1 MNTIEIRIDE
11 TINTDII
18 KLMKYFTTWSK
29 VLTTSEKSDTIKQM
43 PESNLVTELVRLMR
57 ETKVK
62 MIIDQL
68 EQKTGEKYKSPTILR
83 LGKIPKH
90 SPESYSY
97 ISCGDSSEMDES
109 NETNSLDE
117 CQFGSKTEVYIGEYK
132 KLNLIAVEREI
143 DRQYLDVNH
152 QFSAALDILASYLK
166 GQKIICMESKT
177 RCEMML
183 NRLMLPAIFIS
194 SLSSVLIEVLDDYTV
209 IFSGLSALV
218 AFLLALVNYLKLDA
232 AAEAYKTSS
241 HQYDKLQTA
250 VEFTSGSILLFN
262 NGKPCKEIE
271 QNVCKQIEDVKKCIS
286 EIKETN
292 QFIVPRAIRYKFPV
306 IYNTN
311 VFSIIKKI
319 DDHRK
324 KLITSLKNTKNE
336 IRYLKFAYT
345 NTETDRDKTH
355 QLFKKKK
362 ELIKEIL
369 LLKSAFSMIDQ
380 MFRLEIKNAEKLQ
393 YSWCRWWLT
402 IVLLDHVEFKQKQS
416 TYHCCTKY
424 MLDPEQMNPFIID
437 LIDPYREKDG

>member
-11 TINTDII
+11 TINTNII
-18 KLMKYFTTWSK
+18 KLMKYFNTWRARAGGETLFMDNASM
-29 VLTTSEKSDTIKQM
+29 VTG
-43 PESNLVTELVRLMR
+43 LVSLMR
-57 ETKVK
+57 QSKAQMLADNAELQPSLQRLNRV
-62 MIIDQL
+62 
-68 EQKTGEKYKSPTILR
+68 TIA
-83 LGKIPKH
+83 
-90 SPESYSY
+90 SQSVVSF
-97 ISCGDSSEMDES
+97 GDSSEMDTS
-109 NETNSLDE
+109 NETNSLEE
-117 CQFGSKTEVYIGEYK
+117 CQFGSRTDNSIPEYK

-166 GQKIICMESKT
+166 GQKIIYMESKT

-194 SLSSVLIEVLDDYTV
+194 SLSSVLIEALDDYNV
-209 IFSGLSALV
+209 IFAGLSALV

-232 AAEAYKTSS
+232 AAEAHKTSS

-250 VEFTSGSILLFN
+250 VEFTSGAILLFN
-262 NGKPCKEIE
+262 NGKPCEEIE
-271 QNVCKQIEDVKKCIS
+271 QNVCRQIEDVKKSIS
-286 EIKETN
+286 DIKETN
-292 QFIVPRAIRYKFPV
+292 QFIVPRAIRYNFPV

-336 IRYLKFAYT
+336 LRYLKFTYT
-345 NTETDRDKTH
+345 NNELDKEKT
-355 QLFKKKK
+355 QKLFKKKK

-393 YSWCRWWLT
+393 YSWCKWWLT
-402 IVLLDHVEFKQKQS
+402 IVLLDHVEFKQRKKS
-416 TYHCCTKY
+416 MCCTKY
-424 MLDPEQMNPFIID
+424 MLDPEQMNPFIMD
-437 LIDPYREKDG
+437 LIDPYREKPS

>member
-29 VLTTSEKSDTIKQM
+29 VLTTSEKSDTIKLM

-292 QFIVPRAIRYKFPV
+292 QFIVPRAIRYKFPS
-306 IYNTN
+306 N
-311 VFSIIKKI
+311 
-319 DDHRK
+319 
-324 KLITSLKNTKNE
+324 
-336 IRYLKFAYT
+336 
-345 NTETDRDKTH
+345 
-355 QLFKKKK
+355 
-362 ELIKEIL
+362 
-369 LLKSAFSMIDQ
+369 
-380 MFRLEIKNAEKLQ
+380 LQ
-393 YSWCRWWLT
+393 Y
-402 IVLLDHVEFKQKQS
+402 
-416 TYHCCTKY
+416 
-424 MLDPEQMNPFIID
+424 
-437 LIDPYREKDG
+437 

>member
-11 TINTDII
+11 TINTTIMM
-18 KLMKYFTTWSK
+18 LMKCFNIWRGLHEDDNQSREPLPMVVELISMMRKSK
-29 VLTTSEKSDTIKQM
+29 AKMLADRLVITPRDCALWNDRIQFNHDTRD
-43 PESNLVTELVRLMR
+43 SVVNF
-57 ETKVK
+57 
-62 MIIDQL
+62 
-68 EQKTGEKYKSPTILR
+68 
-83 LGKIPKH
+83 
-90 SPESYSY
+90 
-97 ISCGDSSEMDES
+97 GDSSEMDTS
-109 NETNSLDE
+109 NETTSLEE
-117 CQFGSKTEVYIGEYK
+117 CQFGSRTENSTVEYK

-166 GQKIICMESKT
+166 GQKIIYMESKT

-194 SLSSVLIEVLDDYTV
+194 SLSSVLIDALDNYNV
-209 IFSGLSALV
+209 VFAGLSALV

-232 AAEAYKTSS
+232 AAEAHKTSS

-250 VEFTSGSILLFN
+250 VEFTSGAILLFN
-262 NGKPCKEIE
+262 NGQPCKDIE
-271 QNVCKQIEDVKKCIS
+271 QNVCRQIEDVKKSIAD
-286 EIKETN
+286 IKETN
-292 QFIVPRAIRYKFPV
+292 QFIVPRAIRYQFPV

-336 IRYLKFAYT
+336 LRYLQFTYASTIQDK
-345 NTETDRDKTH
+345 DKT
-355 QLFKKKK
+355 QKLFQKKR

-393 YSWCRWWLT
+393 YSWSKWWVT
-402 IVLLDHVEFKQKQS
+402 IILLDHVEFKQRKKS
-416 TYHCCTKY
+416 MCECCTKY
-424 MLDPEQMNPFIID
+424 MLDPEQMNPFIMD

>member
-11 TINTDII
+11 SINTNII
-18 KLMKYFTTWSK
+18 KLMKYFNTWRARAGDETLFMDNASMVTGLVSMMRQSK
-29 VLTTSEKSDTIKQM
+29 AQMLADNAELQPSLQRLNKVTIASQ
-43 PESNLVTELVRLMR
+43 SVV
-57 ETKVK
+57 
-62 MIIDQL
+62 
-68 EQKTGEKYKSPTILR
+68 SF
-83 LGKIPKH
+83 
-90 SPESYSY
+90 
-97 ISCGDSSEMDES
+97 GDSSEMDTS
-109 NETNSLDE
+109 NETNSLEE
-117 CQFGSKTEVYIGEYK
+117 CQFGSRTENSIPEYK

-166 GQKIICMESKT
+166 GQKIIYMESKT

-194 SLSSVLIEVLDDYTV
+194 SLSSVLIEALDDYNV
-209 IFSGLSALV
+209 ILVGLSALV

-232 AAEAYKTSS
+232 AAEAHKTSS

-250 VEFTSGSILLFN
+250 VEFTSGAILLFN
-262 NGKPCKEIE
+262 NGKPCEEIE
-271 QNVCKQIEDVKKCIS
+271 QNVCRQIEDVKKSIS
-286 EIKETN
+286 DIKETN
-292 QFIVPRAIRYKFPV
+292 QFIVPRAIRYNFPV

-336 IRYLKFAYT
+336 LRYLKFTYT
-345 NTETDRDKTH
+345 NTELDKDKT
-355 QLFKKKK
+355 QKLFKKKK

-393 YSWCRWWLT
+393 YSWCKWWLT
-402 IVLLDHVEFKQKQS
+402 IVLLDHVEFKQRKKS
-416 TYHCCTKY
+416 MCECCTKY
-424 MLDPEQMNPFIID
+424 MLDPEQMNPFIMD
-437 LIDPYREKDG
+437 LIDPYREKPS

>member
-11 TINTDII
+11 TINTNII
-18 KLMKYFTTWSK
+18 KLMKYFNTWRARAGDETLFMDNASMVTGLVSMMRQSK
-29 VLTTSEKSDTIKQM
+29 AQMLADNAELQPSLQRLNKVTIASQ
-43 PESNLVTELVRLMR
+43 SVV
-57 ETKVK
+57 
-62 MIIDQL
+62 
-68 EQKTGEKYKSPTILR
+68 SF
-83 LGKIPKH
+83 
-90 SPESYSY
+90 
-97 ISCGDSSEMDES
+97 GDSSEMDTS
-109 NETNSLDE
+109 NETNSLEE
-117 CQFGSKTEVYIGEYK
+117 CQFGSRTENSIPEYK

-166 GQKIICMESKT
+166 GQKIIYMESKT

-194 SLSSVLIEVLDDYTV
+194 SLSSVLIEALDDYNV
-209 IFSGLSALV
+209 IFAGLSALV

-232 AAEAYKTSS
+232 AAEAHKTSS

-262 NGKPCKEIE
+262 NGKPCEEIE
-271 QNVCKQIEDVKKCIS
+271 QNVCRQIEDVKKSIS
-286 EIKETN
+286 DIKETN
-292 QFIVPRAIRYKFPV
+292 QFIVPRAIRYNFPV

-336 IRYLKFAYT
+336 LRYLKFTYT
-345 NTETDRDKTH
+345 NTELDKDKT
-355 QLFKKKK
+355 QKLFKKKK

-393 YSWCRWWLT
+393 YSWCKWWLT
-402 IVLLDHVEFKQKQS
+402 IVLLDHVEFKQRKKS
-416 TYHCCTKY
+416 MCECCTKY
-424 MLDPEQMNPFIID
+424 MLDPEQMNPFIMD
-437 LIDPYREKDG
+437 LIDPYREKPS